1 MLRFKVL
8 LFFSLFSSLVCE
20 DDHLQDIYV
29 CDSAIN
35 STNRILLISMQDA
48 YVYDRYYD
56 LVRWG

>member
-20 DDHLQDIYV
+20 NDHLQDIYV
-29 CDSAIN
+29 CDSAMS

-48 YVYDRYYD
+48 YVYDRYFD
-56 LVRWG
+56 